1 MLVFI
6 ERNRLLLALI
16 LALLVVG
23 SPGLADAADPPG
35 SVAEIRI
42 ELPAGNTADI
52 SLAPGRRTIVM
63 ELPRGSIFPLDF
75 SGSSGGLLR
84 GGAVSIVSEDRVRL
98 ELDLAHGLLDNV
110 EYQSDAILL
119 RFTSRQRAGDAEAD
133 ANAYR
138 LGVGDKIQ
146 VIVHNQPEMSSMTV
160 IGEDGTITLP
170 ILGPVDVSDAT
181 PRQLAERLTEL
192 LGRDYLVD
200 PQVDIIV
207 DEFRSQWVMVT
218 GYVREPARVPLR
230 GGTRLKEVLAEVGG
244 FSEQAGEEITVS
256 RTNAISGEIE
266 SISIQRIRFEAGSD
280 DIVLHHGD
288 IVEVHAMAYAH
299 ITGEVR
305 NSARVF
311 ISRGL
316 TLLQALTQV
325 GGLSEWADRK
335 NIMILY
341 PEGIFPRER
350 VVNLKKIEN
359 GQAEDPILV
368 GGEKIIVKRRFF

>member
-1 MLVFI
+1 MLLLP
-6 ERNRLLLALI
+6 ERNRLVFVLI

-23 SPGLADAADPPG
+23 LPALADSADPPG

-42 ELPAGNTADI
+42 ELPAGNTGKI
-52 SLAPGRRTIVM
+52 SLAPGRRMVVL

-75 SGSSGGLLR
+75 SGSTGGLLR
-84 GGAVSIVSEDRVRL
+84 GGAVSVLSEDRVRL
-98 ELDLAHGLLDNV
+98 ELNLAHGLLDNV
-110 EYQSDAILL
+110 DFESDAVVL
-119 RFTSRQRAGDAEAD
+119 RFTSRQRSFDADVD
-133 ANAYR
+133 ANAYH

-146 VIVHNQPEMSSMTV
+146 VIVHNQPEMSSITV
-160 IGEDGTITLP
+160 IGEDDTITLP
-170 ILGPVDVSDAT
+170 ILGEVDVSEAT

-207 DEFRSQWVMVT
+207 EEFRSQWVMVT
-218 GYVREPARVPLR
+218 GYVRSPQRVPLR

-244 FSEQAGEEITVS
+244 FSERAGETITIS
-256 RTNAISGEIE
+256 RTDEETGEIE
-266 SISIQRIRFEAGSD
+266 SISIQRVRFEAGAD
-280 DIVLHHGD
+280 NIVLENGD
-288 IVEVHAMAYAH
+288 IIEVQGTAYAH

-305 NSARVF
+305 SPSRVP
-311 ISRGL
+311 IERGL

-325 GGLSEWADRK
+325 GGLSEWADKK
-335 NIMILY
+335 NITILY

-350 VVNLKKIEN
+350 TINLKKIEN

-368 GGEKIIVKRRFF
+368 GGEKIIVRRRFF